1 MEIALPPLFGDCII
15 AWRRAMYRVRLTGQP
30 LKYYPQE
37 VDGVSMKGL

>member
-15 AWRRAMYRVRLTGQP
+15 AWRRAMYRVRLTGQH